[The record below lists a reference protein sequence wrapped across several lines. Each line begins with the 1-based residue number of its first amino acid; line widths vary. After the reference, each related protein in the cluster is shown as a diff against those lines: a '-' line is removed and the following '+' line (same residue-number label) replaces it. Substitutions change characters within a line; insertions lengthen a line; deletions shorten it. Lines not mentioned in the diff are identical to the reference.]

1 MKKFNFKK
9 TYIIAE
15 MSCNHNQDVNRAIEI
30 MHAAKNAG
38 ADAIKLSTETPDC
51 LTIDCNSDI
60 FTISG
65 GTPWDGDTLYQL
77 YGKTFMSWEEQKPLF
92 QIAKEIGIDIF
103 STPTSPWGVDRLEE
117 VKVEMYKI
125 ASFELVD
132 IPLLE
137 KVAST
142 GKPVIIS
149 TGMASFAE
157 IDEAVKILRNSGCPE
172 VAILKCVSSYPAK
185 AEDMNLLTIPDL
197 AEKFDCTVGLSDH
210 SMDIAVAVVAVALG
224 AKIVEKHLTLS
235 RKDGGPDSGFS
246 LEPHEFKQMVEAV
259 RSAEKALGKVSYE
272 LSESEKASKVFRRSL
287 FVVKDMKQGEL
298 FTEENVRSIR
308 PGYGMHPRYFKEIIE
323 KKAKH
328 DLLKGTPLTFDNIK
342 QDEI

>member
-9 TYIIAE
+9 AYIIAE
-15 MSCNHNQDVNRAIEI
+15 MSCNHNQDVNRAMEI

-65 GTPWDGDTLYQL
+65 GTLWDGDSLYQL
-77 YGKTFMSWEEQKPLF
+77 YGKTFMSWEDQKPLF

-117 VKVEMYKI
+117 VKVEMYKV

-137 KVAST
+137 KIAST
-142 GKPVIIS
+142 HKPVIMS

-157 IDEAVKILRNSGCPE
+157 VDEAVKTLRNNGCPE
-172 VAILKCVSSYPAK
+172 LALLKCVSCYPAK
-185 AEDMNLLTIPDL
+185 AEDMNLRTIPDL
-197 AEKFDCTVGLSDH
+197 AAQFDCVAGLSDH
-210 SMDIAVAVVAVALG
+210 TMDIAVPIAAVALG
-224 AKIVEKHLTLS
+224 AKIIEKHFTLS
-235 RKDGGPDSGFS
+235 RSDKGPDSEFS
-246 LEPHEFKQMVEAV
+246 LEPHEFKEMVEAV

-272 LSESEKASKVFRRSL
+272 LSEREKASKIFRRSL
-287 FVVKDMKQGEL
+287 FVVKNIKQGEL

-308 PGYGMHPRYFKEIIE
+308 PGHGMHPRYLKEIIE

-328 DLLKGTPLTFDNIK
+328 DLLRGTPLTFDNIK
-342 QDEI
+342 KDEK